1 MDQEFQTNLK
11 KYAEIAIKVGLNI
24 QPGQKLILQAIKRGG
39 VSLQTAPVVREL
51 AAAAYQAGA
60 KFVDVLWK
68 DETIRLLQFELAPRD
83 SFHEYPAWQAQGV
96 LDVIEDG
103 GAVLSISAFD
113 PSLLAGQ
120 DSELIAQQQGAIQKL
135 TKPILD
141 HVGKN
146 TMNWMVL
153 SIPVTGWADKVFPD
167 LPQEEQIPALW
178 DALFK
183 ICRVYED
190 DPIEGW
196 QTHLNN
202 LKKRSLYLDKK
213 AYQGL
218 HYTAPG
224 TDLRIALPKGHTWK
238 SAGFTTRSGIPFTAN
253 IPTEEVFTLPDKR
266 FTEGTV
272 RATRPLAYSAN
283 VINNFSLT
291 FKKGKVVDF
300 SAEQGEKVLENLL
313 KLDDGSGMLGEV
325 ALVPNSSPIS
335 QSGLMFF
342 NTLLDENAS
351 CHLALGNA
359 YQFNLE
365 GGEELSPEEFDARG
379 GNTSLNHEDF
389 MIGSGE
395 MNIDGILTDGKTEP
409 VMRDGEWAF
418 PL

>member
-1 MDQEFQTNLK
+1 M
-11 KYAEIAIKVGLNI
+11 
-24 QPGQKLILQAIKRGG
+24 ILQAIKRGG

-60 KFVDVLWK
+60 KLVDVLWK

-103 GAVLSISAFD
+103 GAVLTISAFD
-113 PSLLAGQ
+113 PSLLEGQ

-135 TKPILD
+135 TKPISD

-146 TMNWMVL
+146 TMNWTVL

-167 LPQEEQIPALW
+167 LPEEEQIPALW

-190 DPIEGW
+190 DPVGVW

-202 LKKRSLYLDKK
+202 LKKRSLYLDQK

-283 VINNFSLT
+283 IINNFSLT
-291 FKKGKVVDF
+291 FKEGKVVDF
-300 SAEQGEKVLENLL
+300 SAEQGEQVLENLL
-313 KLDDGSGMLGEV
+313 KVDEGSSLLGEV

-359 YQFNLE
+359 YRFSLN
-365 GGEELSPEEFDARG
+365 GGEELTSDEFDARG
-379 GNTSLNHEDF
+379 GNNSLTHEDF

-395 MNIDGILTDGKTEP
+395 MNIDGILPDGKMEP
-409 VMRDGEWAF
+409 VMQDGEWAF
-418 PL
+418 LL

>member
-1 MDQEFQTNLK
+1 MDHEFQTNLK

-60 KFVDVLWK
+60 KLVDVLWK

-103 GAVLSISAFD
+103 GAVLTISAFD
-113 PSLLAGQ
+113 PSLLEGQ

-135 TKPILD
+135 TKPISD

-146 TMNWMVL
+146 TMNWTVL

-167 LPQEEQIPALW
+167 LPEEEQIPALW

-190 DPIEGW
+190 DPVGVW

-202 LKKRSLYLDKK
+202 LKKRSLYLDQK

-283 VINNFSLT
+283 IINNFSLT
-291 FKKGKVVDF
+291 FKEGKVVDF
-300 SAEQGEKVLENLL
+300 SAEQGEQVLENLL
-313 KLDDGSGMLGEV
+313 KVDEGSSLLGEV

-359 YQFNLE
+359 YRFSLN
-365 GGEELSPEEFDARG
+365 GGEELTSDEFDARG
-379 GNTSLNHEDF
+379 GNNSLTHEDF

-395 MNIDGILTDGKTEP
+395 MNIDGILPDGKMEP
-409 VMRDGEWAF
+409 VMQDGEWAF
-418 PL
+418 LL